1 MANLIDKI
9 DNLITNTVGTIVTN
23 EVQSAAVKARTE
35 TLLEVRKLIDN
46 SLTNPVSGLT
56 QRGTPRKRAV
66 YRTKKYLQAQNQ
78 EIQNKLALK
87 D

>member
-9 DNLITNTVGTIVTN
+9 DNIIRSTLDTIVTN

-46 SLTNPVSGLT
+46 SLTNPISGFT
-56 QRGTPRKRAV
+56 QRGTLRKKAV
-66 YRTKKYLQAQNQ
+66 YRTKKYLQAQN
-78 EIQNKLALK
+78 
-87 D
+87 